1 MVVKGLLDALVAN
14 EVVAPVSE
22 PSEWVSPLV
31 VIINKKGKL
40 RLCVDQTRLNCFVLQ
55 PKHLTRTSS
64 DAMAGID
71 SESRFFTSFDAT
83 YRYFQIPLH
92 PSSQHLTTFMTP
104 CDDSNFLRHQWASAA
119 PGMSAIGPRKQL
131 SWHSPTRFA

>member
-40 RLCVDQTRLNCFVLQ
+40 RLCVDQTRLN
-55 PKHLTRTSS
+55 
-64 DAMAGID
+64 
-71 SESRFFTSFDAT
+71 
-83 YRYFQIPLH
+83 
-92 PSSQHLTTFMTP
+92 
-104 CDDSNFLRHQWASAA
+104 
-119 PGMSAIGPRKQL
+119 
-131 SWHSPTRFA
+131 